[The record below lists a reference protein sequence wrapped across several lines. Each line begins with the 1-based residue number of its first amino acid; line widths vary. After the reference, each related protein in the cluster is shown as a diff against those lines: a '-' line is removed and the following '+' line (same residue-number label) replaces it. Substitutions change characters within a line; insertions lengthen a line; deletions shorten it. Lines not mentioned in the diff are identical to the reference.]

1 MIRRIPAPVAVFA
14 AALALSLA
22 LAGAA
27 WAYHTNFT
35 GAYCNYGCARRTPA
49 TSRVT
54 AR

>member
-1 MIRRIPAPVAVFA
+1 MIRRMPAPVAAFT

-35 GAYCNYGCARRTPA
+35 GRVLQLRPARVHELLHA
-49 TSRVT
+49 
-54 AR
+54 